1 MQLLILSMYLVSIL
15 AFTQEQANYFGLL
28 ESRLPQPSMRKGITF
43 EELEQFFAL
52 LNNISDFALAF
63 RQATNIVIR
72 CESETQD
79 LSVFN

>member
-63 RQATNIVIR
+63 R
-72 CESETQD
+72 
-79 LSVFN
+79 